1 MGLAIGYSVLASVP
15 LVGANLALL
24 AWGGPFP
31 GGADF
36 WPRMY
41 VTHVLI
47 LPAAIATLLAL
58 HLLLVASRHHTQFG
72 GPRRTQRRLVGMPMF
87 PAYAPRSLGLL
98 LAVAAVLVLLGG
110 LAQINPIWLWGPYH
124 VALATNGAQPDW
136 YLGWLIGTLR
146 LVPGFDV
153 VIGGRTVVPNPFW
166 GGALFPAVVFGFLY
180 LWPWLERRFTGDRG
194 WANVLERPRDRAFR
208 TGVGVALVTW
218 LFVVFL
224 AGSADRV
231 SVSFGVSYTAQIW
244 VYRVLF
250 LAAPLV
256 ALLVTRRVC
265 RELVA
270 GEQVAVRRRAAERAA
285 SEPTAPGSRML

>member
-1 MGLAIGYSVLASVP
+1 
-15 LVGANLALL
+15 
-24 AWGGPFP
+24 
-31 GGADF
+31 
-36 WPRMY
+36 
-41 VTHVLI
+41 
-47 LPAAIATLLAL
+47 
-58 HLLLVASRHHTQFG
+58 
-72 GPRRTQRRLVGMPMF
+72 
-87 PAYAPRSLGLL
+87 
-98 LAVAAVLVLLGG
+98 
-110 LAQINPIWLWGPYH
+110 
-124 VALATNGAQPDW
+124 
-136 YLGWLIGTLR
+136 
-146 LVPGFDV
+146 
-153 VIGGRTVVPNPFW
+153 
-166 GGALFPAVVFGFLY
+166 
-180 LWPWLERRFTGDRG
+180 
-194 WANVLERPRDRAFR
+194 
-208 TGVGVALVTW
+208 VALVTW